1 VSVPGPV
8 ARTAIGPGPLEGTIV
23 IPRLKPVNCVA
34 DGESLLVSLD
44 PRTRIE
50 LADPTGMIRALLV
63 LLREGVR
70 TPAELCAALTKRWPE
85 AEQSDVDE
93 SLTSLDGLGWLEDAA
108 APSLLDDYQRERY
121 FSNLAFF
128 DAFTTL
134 DRGREEIQRR
144 LIDSHV
150 VVLGAGGLGSSVIQ
164 NLVGLGVGRLSLLDF
179 DTVELQN
186 FARQFTYTEAQ
197 RGLPKVEQVAKWVRA
212 FDSNVE
218 VTAVNARVDGPDDV
232 RALLPGADLVVSAID
247 DPDAVDLWVNAACVG
262 AGVPF
267 IRGGLAYTQ
276 GLYWSV
282 DPGRSPCR
290 ECLEL
295 HRAELGRGVDLPLL
309 TWERV
314 LQSERVNR
322 GIGPVAQLLGSLVA
336 MEALRYLTGIVEPV
350 SAGRYQLV
358 DFSGDCSTST
368 DPWPRDPECSVCATA
383 PVRSGVQ
390 ALAA

>member
-1 VSVPGPV
+1 MI
-8 ARTAIGPGPLEGTIV
+8 T
-23 IPRLKPVNCVA
+23 PRLKQVNCVA
-34 DGESLLVSLD
+34 DGESLLLSLD

-63 LLREGVR
+63 LLHDGVR
-70 TPAELCAALTKRWPE
+70 TRVELFGALAERWPE
-85 AEQSDVDE
+85 VEQSDVDE
-93 SLTSLDGLGWLEDAA
+93 ALASLDGLGWLENAA
-108 APSLLDDYQRERY
+108 APQLLTSYQRERY

-134 DRGREEIQRR
+134 ERDREEIQSR
-144 LIDSHV
+144 LIEAHV

-164 NLVGLGVGRLSLLDF
+164 NLVGLGVGKLSLLDF
-179 DTVELQN
+179 DIVELPN

-197 RGLPKVEQVAKWVRA
+197 RGLPKVEQVAEWVRA

-218 VTAVNARVDGPDDV
+218 VTAVNARVQGPDDV

-247 DPDAVDLWVNAACVG
+247 NPDAVDLWVNSACVG

-267 IRGGLAYTQ
+267 IRGGLAYMQ

-282 DPGRSPCR
+282 DPGRSACR

-295 HRAELGRGVDLPLL
+295 HRAGLGQDVDLPLM

-314 LQSERVNR
+314 LRSERVNR

-336 MEALRYLTGIVEPV
+336 MEALRYLTGIVAPV
-350 SAGRYQLV
+350 SAGTYQLI

-368 DPWPRDPECSVCATA
+368 DAWPKDPACTVCATA
-383 PVRSGVQ
+383 PPRRDCVDARHS
-390 ALAA
+390 LAA

>member
-1 VSVPGPV
+1 
-8 ARTAIGPGPLEGTIV
+8 V
-23 IPRLKPVNCVA
+23 IPRLKPINCVT
-34 DGESLLVSLD
+34 DGESLLLSLD

-50 LADPTGMIRALLV
+50 LDDPTGMVRALLV

-70 TPAELCAALTKRWPE
+70 SPAELRTALAERWPE
-85 AEQSDVDE
+85 VEQSEVVE
-93 SLTSLDGLGWLEDAA
+93 ALAFLDGLGWLENAA
-108 APSLLDDYQRERY
+108 ASRLLSDYQRQRY

-134 DRGREEIQRR
+134 ERGREEIQRQ
-144 LIDSHV
+144 LIDAHV
-150 VVLGAGGLGSSVIQ
+150 AVLGAGGLGSSVIQ
-164 NLVGLGVGRLSLLDF
+164 NLVGLGVGKLTLLDF

-197 RGLPKVEQVAKWVRA
+197 RGLPKVEQVANWVRA

-218 VTAVNARVDGPDDV
+218 VTAVHTRVNGPDDV

-262 AGVPF
+262 GGVPF
-267 IRGGLAYTQ
+267 IRGGLAYMQ

-282 DPGRSPCR
+282 DPGRSACR

-295 HRAELGRGVDLPLL
+295 HRARLGEGIDLPLL

-314 LQSERVNR
+314 LDSGRVNR

-350 SAGRYQLV
+350 SAGTYQLV
-358 DFSGDCSTST
+358 DFSGDCSIST
-368 DPWPRDPECSVCATA
+368 DRWPRDPACSICATA
-383 PVRSGVQ
+383 PRRRDAAHARHS
-390 ALAA
+390 LAA